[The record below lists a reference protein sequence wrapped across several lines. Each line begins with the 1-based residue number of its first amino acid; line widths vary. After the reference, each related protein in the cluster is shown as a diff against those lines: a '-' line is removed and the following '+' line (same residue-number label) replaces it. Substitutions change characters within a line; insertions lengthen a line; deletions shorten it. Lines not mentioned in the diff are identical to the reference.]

1 MAKRPIWKR
10 KTRIRHVIQR
20 MAEQDIDT
28 IDSFRAHIEEGA
40 VARRSAIERL
50 AAGLS
55 DDQAQDYLA
64 DNFAD
69 NLAELDVISAL
80 GNEFAIVGLY
90 RVVEVLRGRILR
102 ARYGSASP
110 NTAYMLRVRDFL
122 LKHHGIDVDRI
133 PHYRAINELRLL
145 NNAIKRDAAVVTA
158 ELAQAFPRWKEG
170 KRLTGLDAAYE
181 RLKSH
186 VASYIFAF
194 ATRVK
199 LTK

>member
-90 RVVEVLRGRILR
+90 RVVEVFRGRILR
-102 ARYGSASP
+102 ALYGSASP